1 MTVADKKKT
10 STSTSKKVEKTTTQ
24 SKKTIEKENSKKTI
38 VSTSIENKFK
48 VVGLEELLN
57 NSNKKSQEKQIKF
70 DEKGDKL
77 VEQILSFFKIKS
89 IKNIKLNE
97 YELLEKEILN
107 NNNKII
113 KKVSNNYTL
122 LNELIR
128 KLLEEC
134 EEMEAISSL
143 LVITRSVSSYSFPK
157 FVETIIKKDKIKM
170 IPTICKYFTDL
181 GSDDLVSLI
190 GYILGNQS
198 FNTIKKQIEQQPTQS
213 LTQQSSAT
221 EINSSIELDNLL
233 SLPLNHDFMLTS
245 LRSLSIDSVLL
256 LLNYLY
262 SRISLFSLGSE
273 LNEDN
278 SNSNNNNNNNNN
290 NNTPILTLK
299 QIIDWISLIFDTHF
313 QELIKKIENINHYF
327 GPIRSLQNNTKS
339 FFYTKSFIDFLEK
352 SSQTKSTE
360 NNDYSI
366 YHYKF

>member
-1 MTVADKKKT
+1 MTVTDKKKT
-10 STSTSKKVEKTTTQ
+10 TTSKKVEKTQST
-24 SKKTIEKENSKKTI
+24 SKKATTEKENTKKTLLP
-38 VSTSIENKFK
+38 TPIENKFK

-57 NSNKKSQEKQIKF
+57 TSNKKTEEKQIKF

-77 VEQILSFFKIKS
+77 VEQILSFFKIQGITK
-89 IKNIKLNE
+89 IKLNE
-97 YELLEKEILN
+97 YELLEKEIKN

-122 LNELIR
+122 LNELMK

-134 EEMEAISSL
+134 NEMEAISSL
-143 LVITRSVSSYSFPK
+143 LVITRSFSSYSSPK
-157 FVETIIKKDKIKM
+157 FVDTIIKKDKIKM
-170 IPTICKYFTDL
+170 VPTICKYFTDL
-181 GSDDLVSLI
+181 SGDDLVQFI
-190 GYILGNQS
+190 GYILGNKS
-198 FNTIKKQIEQQPTQS
+198 FEIIKKQIEQQPTQS
-213 LTQQSSAT
+213 LTQPSSVT
-221 EINSSIELDNLL
+221 EINSSIELDSLL
-233 SLPLNHDFMLTS
+233 SLPLNHNFMLTS
-245 LRSLSIDSVLL
+245 LRSLSIDSVVL

-262 SRISLFSLGSE
+262 SRISLFSLGDHQS
-273 LNEDN
+273 
-278 SNSNNNNNNNNN
+278 SSSSSSSS
-290 NNTPILTLK
+290 ILTLK

-352 SSQTKSTE
+352 SSLTKSFE

>member
-10 STSTSKKVEKTTTQ
+10 TTTSKKVEKTINP
-24 SKKTIEKENSKKTI
+24 SKKTTEKENPKKKSP
-38 VSTSIENKFK
+38 VSTPIENKFK

-57 NSNKKSQEKQIKF
+57 TPNKKSEVKQIKF

-77 VEQILSFFKIKS
+77 VNQILSFFKIQG
-89 IKNIKLNE
+89 ITNIKLNE
-97 YELLEKEILN
+97 YELLEKEISN

-122 LNELIR
+122 LSELIK
-128 KLLEEC
+128 KLLKEEC
-134 EEMEAISSL
+134 KEIEAISIL
-143 LVITRSVSSYSFPK
+143 LVITRSISSYSFPN
-157 FVETIIKKDKIKM
+157 FVETIIKKDKIK
-170 IPTICKYFTDL
+170 IVPTICKYFTDL
-181 GSDDLVSLI
+181 SSDDLVSLI
-190 GYILGNQS
+190 EYILTNQT
-198 FNTIKKQIEQQPTQS
+198 FNKIKKQIEKQPTQS

-221 EINSSIELDNLL
+221 EINHSIELDTLL

-262 SRISLFSLGSE
+262 SRISLFSLNSE
-273 LNEDN
+273 ENN
-278 SNSNNNNNNNNN
+278 SCNNNNNNNN
-290 NNTPILTLK
+290 NNTSNLTLK

-313 QELIKKIENINHYF
+313 QELIKKIENINHYS

-352 SSQTKSTE
+352 SSLTKSIE

>member
-10 STSTSKKVEKTTTQ
+10 TTTSKKK
-24 SKKTIEKENSKKTI
+24 SP
-38 VSTSIENKFK
+38 VSTPIENKFK

-57 NSNKKSQEKQIKF
+57 TPNKKSEVKQIKF

-77 VEQILSFFKIKS
+77 VNQILSFFKIQG
-89 IKNIKLNE
+89 ITNIKLNE
-97 YELLEKEILN
+97 YELLEKEISN

-122 LNELIR
+122 LSELIK
-128 KLLEEC
+128 KLLKEEC
-134 EEMEAISSL
+134 KEIEAISIL
-143 LVITRSVSSYSFPK
+143 LVITRSISSYSFPN
-157 FVETIIKKDKIKM
+157 FVETIIKKDKIK
-170 IPTICKYFTDL
+170 IVPTICKHFTDL
-181 GSDDLVSLI
+181 SSDDLVSLI
-190 GYILGNQS
+190 EYILTNQT
-198 FNTIKKQIEQQPTQS
+198 FNKIKKQIEKQPTQS

-221 EINSSIELDNLL
+221 EINHSIELDTLL

-262 SRISLFSLGSE
+262 SRISLFSLNSE
-273 LNEDN
+273 ENN
-278 SNSNNNNNNNNN
+278 SCNNNNNNN
-290 NNTPILTLK
+290 NNTSNLTLK

-313 QELIKKIENINHYF
+313 QELIKKIENINHYS

-352 SSQTKSTE
+352 SSLTKSIE